1 MISDA
6 LLDAVLDTLRTL
18 PFLFAAFLVI
28 ESAEH
33 YSNQFSSRVLARV
46 GKAGPFLGAVLGCIP
61 QCGFSVA
68 AANLYSGG
76 LITLGTLLAVFLSTS
91 DEALL
96 ILLAHPGSGKVIGS
110 LLIWK
115 VMIGIGAGCLVDLL
129 FRKRKEEKH
138 IEEMCRNCG
147 CSDTSGVL
155 RPALLHTVRLGVY
168 LLIFTFCLNLIL
180 ELVGIEQLSRILG
193 KNTPFQPFLAA
204 LLGLI
209 PNCASSVLITEL
221 YLSGGLS
228 FASAIAG
235 LCAGAGVGA
244 AVLFR
249 SDHPVGENVK
259 IVALLYGIAVVSGLL
274 LGGVV

>member
-6 LLDAVLDTLRTL
+6 LLDAVFDTLRTL

-28 ESAEH
+28 ESAEY

-91 DEALL
+91 DEAVL

-138 IEEMCRNCG
+138 IEEMCKSCG

-249 SDHPVGENVK
+249 SNHPVGENVK

>member
-6 LLDAVLDTLRTL
+6 LLDAVFDTLRTL

-28 ESAEH
+28 ESAEY

-91 DEALL
+91 DEAVL

-129 FRKRKEEKH
+129 FRRRKEEKH
-138 IEEMCRNCG
+138 IEEMCKSCG

-249 SDHPVGENVK
+249 SNHPVGENVK

>member
-91 DEALL
+91 DEAVL

-138 IEEMCRNCG
+138 IEEMCKSCG

-168 LLIFTFCLNLIL
+168 LLLFTFCLNLIL

-249 SDHPVGENVK
+249 SNHPVGENVK

>member
-6 LLDAVLDTLRTL
+6 FLDAVLDTLRTL

-28 ESAEH
+28 EAMEH
-33 YSNQFSSRVLARV
+33 YSNQYSSKVLARV

-91 DEALL
+91 DEAVL

-115 VMIGIGAGCLVDLL
+115 VVIGIGMGCLMDVL

-138 IEEMCRNCG
+138 IEEMCKNCG
-147 CSDTSGVL
+147 CSDTSGIF
-155 RPALLHTVRLGVY
+155 RPAILHTVRLGAY
-168 LLIFTFCLNLIL
+168 LLVFTFCLNLVL

-193 KNTPFQPFLAA
+193 KDTLFQPFLAA

-228 FASAIAG
+228 FGSAIAG
-235 LCAGAGVGA
+235 LCAGAGVGV

-249 SDHPVGENVK
+249 SNHPLAENVK
-259 IVALLYGIAVVSGLL
+259 ILVLLYGCAVISGIL
-274 LGGVV
+274 LGRVM

>member
-6 LLDAVLDTLRTL
+6 FLDAVLDTLRTL

-91 DEALL
+91 DEAVL

-115 VMIGIGAGCLVDLL
+115 VLIGIGAGCLLDLL

-138 IEEMCRNCG
+138 IEEMCKSCG

-168 LLIFTFCLNLIL
+168 LLIFAFCLNLIL

-249 SDHPVGENVK
+249 SNHPVGENVK
-259 IVALLYGIAVVSGLL
+259 IVALLYGIAVISGLL
-274 LGGVV
+274 LGGIM

>member
-1 MISDA
+1 MILDA

-18 PFLFAAFLVI
+18 PFLFAAFMVI
-28 ESAEH
+28 EAMEH
-33 YSNQFSSRVLARV
+33 YSNQYSSRALARV
-46 GKAGPFLGAVLGCIP
+46 GKAGPFWGAVLGCIP

-76 LITLGTLLAVFLSTS
+76 LVTLGTLLAVFLSTS
-91 DEALL
+91 DEAVL
-96 ILLAHPGSGKVIGS
+96 ILLAHPGSGRVIGS

-115 VMIGIGAGCLVDLL
+115 VVIGMGAGCLMDLL
-129 FRKRKEEKH
+129 FRKKKEEKH

-249 SDHPVGENVK
+249 SNHPMGENVK

>member
-91 DEALL
+91 DEAVL

-138 IEEMCRNCG
+138 IEEMCKSCG

-249 SDHPVGENVK
+249 SNHPVGENVK
-259 IVALLYGIAVVSGLL
+259 IAALTGPYP
-274 LGGVV
+274 

>member
-91 DEALL
+91 DEAVL

-115 VMIGIGAGCLVDLL
+115 VMIGIGAGGLVDLL
-129 FRKRKEEKH
+129 FRRRKEEKH
-138 IEEMCRNCG
+138 IEEMCKSCG

-249 SDHPVGENVK
+249 SNHPVGENVK
-259 IVALLYGIAVVSGLL
+259 IAALLYGIAVVSGLL

>member
-91 DEALL
+91 DEAVL

-115 VMIGIGAGCLVDLL
+115 VMIGIVAGCLVDLL

-138 IEEMCRNCG
+138 IEEMCKSCG

-249 SDHPVGENVK
+249 SNHPVGENVK